1 MKKMSTILSGLL
13 LSLASFQA
21 FAQDNMPGGPGGPG
35 ASIPEPGAL
44 ALLAVGAA
52 AAAIA
57 WSRGKNKK
65 K

>member
-21 FAQDNMPGGPGGPG
+21 FAQDCGGRPCTV
-35 ASIPEPGAL
+35 PEPGSL
-44 ALLAVGAA
+44 TLLVIGGVSA

>member
-1 MKKMSTILSGLL
+1 MKKMSTVLSGLL
-13 LSLASFQA
+13 LSLASSLA
-21 FAQDNMPGGPGGPG
+21 FAQVAGPP
-35 ASIPEPGAL
+35 SNIPEPGAL

>member
-1 MKKMSTILSGLL
+1 MKKMSTVLSGLV

-21 FAQDNMPGGPGGPG
+21 FADVPPPPGTV
-35 ASIPEPGAL
+35 PEPGAL